1 MKKDIFI
8 HIFWKHYTKKIR
20 KTRYRLVK
28 NSQRIGI
35 TIFTAISY
43 NLSFYVFFLKLNIRL
58 CEYRKLY
65 FIDKNSKSL
74 RVTNLFSSNIKFS
87 ERRKFLKKI
96 VAQLILNC
104 PLLPSAQNNLAGKR
118 LMAQKFL
125 ATPLCIGHFIHIFTV
140 RIFQLEK
147 FLSFDF
153 TVCISTAWFIYE
165 IK

>member
-1 MKKDIFI
+1 LGGSDAI
-8 HIFWKHYTKKIR
+8 
-20 KTRYRLVK
+20 RYR
-28 NSQRIGI
+28 IG
-35 TIFTAISY
+35 APG
-43 NLSFYVFFLKLNIRL
+43 KLNIRL

-153 TVCISTAWFIYE
+153 TVCISTA
-165 IK
+165 